1 MPEVG
6 DSVTMKTKS
15 IWTWGLV
22 GGAFVLMLVLAVNQK
37 KAPVDDTAIAS
48 VDNQEKVTAALLC
61 VPIKARLARLA
72 CFDNVF
78 PATIDELLEK
88 EEVVVNEKPQEWL
101 RAEASEALRKKEE
114 GFRSNKK
121 ESEDAEPSIWF
132 TARAQKREGKKG
144 KQPILQLGCIDK
156 ISRVEILLDEPIK
169 DGRMFITVMGE
180 EPFTQQ
186 WTSDESGLVLR
197 PGRGIPAI
205 RAMRAMLG
213 SKPIVI
219 RSDVVAVDELAFDSR
234 GLSEAIEPMR
244 NICGW

>member
-1 MPEVG
+1 
-6 DSVTMKTKS
+6 MKTKS

-22 GGAFVLMLVLAVNQK
+22 GGAFVLILVLAVNQK
-37 KAPVDDTAIAS
+37 KAPVDEKVIAS
-48 VDNQEKVTAALLC
+48 VENQEKVATALLC
-61 VPIKARLARLA
+61 VPVKARLARLA

-121 ESEDAEPSIWF
+121 EAEDAEPSIWF

-205 RAMRAMLG
+205 RAMRAMLE
-213 SKPIVI
+213 SKPIII
-219 RSDVVAVDELAFDSR
+219 RSDVTEVDELAFDSR

-244 NICGW
+244 TICGW

>member
-1 MPEVG
+1 
-6 DSVTMKTKS
+6 MKTKS

-22 GGAFVLMLVLAVNQK
+22 GGAFVLMLVLAVSQK
-37 KAPVDDTAIAS
+37 KAPVGEKVIAS
-48 VDNQEKVTAALLC
+48 VENQEKVATALLC
-61 VPIKARLARLA
+61 VQIKARLARLA
-72 CFDNVF
+72 CFDKVF

-88 EEVVVNEKPQEWL
+88 EEIVVNEKPQEWL

-114 GFRSNKK
+114 GFLSNKK
-121 ESEDAEPSIWF
+121 ETEDAEPSIWF

-156 ISRVEILLDEPIK
+156 ISRVELLLDEPIK
-169 DGRMFITVMGE
+169 DGRMFITVMSE

-205 RAMRAMLG
+205 RAMKAMLEL
-213 SKPIVI
+213 KPIII
-219 RSDVVAVDELAFDSR
+219 RSDVAEVDELAFDSR
-234 GLSEAIEPMR
+234 GLREAVEPMR

>member
-1 MPEVG
+1 
-6 DSVTMKTKS
+6 MKTKK
-15 IWTWGLV
+15 IWTWGLI
-22 GGAFVLMLVLAVNQK
+22 GGACVLMLVLAVKQK
-37 KAPVDDTAIAS
+37 KAPVDGAETAS
-48 VDNQEKVTAALLC
+48 VQSREKVAAAQLC
-61 VPIKARLARLA
+61 IPIKGRLARLA

-88 EEVVVNEKPQEWL
+88 EIVEVNEKPQEWL
-101 RAEASEALRKKEE
+101 RAEASEALRKEEE

-121 ESEDAEPSIWF
+121 EAEDAEPSIWF

-144 KQPILQLGCIDK
+144 NQPILQLGCIDK
-156 ISRVEILLDEPIK
+156 ISRVELFLDQPIA
-169 DGRMFITVMGE
+169 DGRILITVMGE
-180 EPFTQQ
+180 KPFTQQ

-205 RAMRAMLG
+205 RAMRAMLT
-213 SKPIVI
+213 SKPIII
-219 RSDVVAVDELAFDSR
+219 RSDVAEVDELAFDNR